1 MQEKH
6 TNAIVSQNSFSHV
19 FNIPFNVFYSTFI
32 EKNFLPY
39 VVFNKS
45 ELISMLRDTDMAD
58 EGNEITLRIINQ
70 YTFTFKVENKI
81 SRPNFKSFTHRC
93 INSPTMFASF
103 IVTFNFFWNSLEKNT
118 VFEIDTKILDS
129 LYKKSILNYVISH
142 HNKIFKN
149 VEDYFE
155 ENINSLEQ
163 SESIS
168 INKDINAIWNYLTNV
183 NNLRIFF
190 GGVDDVSKVSIQRKD
205 LSNEYIFV
213 DDIKNSTIHLK
224 IDYVFNEEDYDREV
238 DIEVLSSSVKIPKQ
252 KITIR
257 LLKIEEKRTFIFFL
271 HNLLQYVDN
280 DILESYCSL
289 KQKILWDLK
298 KELENIELK
307 PLSG

>member
-19 FNIPFNVFYSTFI
+19 FNIPFDVFYYTFI

-39 VVFNKS
+39 VFFNKS
-45 ELISMLRDTDMAD
+45 ELISMARDTDMAD
-58 EGNEITLRIINQ
+58 EGNEITLTIVNQ
-70 YTFTFKVENKI
+70 YTVTFKVENKI

-103 IVTFNFFWNSLEKNT
+103 IVIFNFFWNSLEKNT
-118 VFEIDTKILDS
+118 VFEIDIKILDS
-129 LYKKSILNYVISH
+129 LYKNSILNYVVAH

-149 VEDYFE
+149 VEEYFE
-155 ENINSLEQ
+155 GNINNLEQ
-163 SESIS
+163 CESIS
-168 INKDINAIWNYLTNV
+168 INKGINDLWSYLANV
-183 NNLRIFF
+183 DNLRLFF
-190 GGVDDVSKVSIQRKD
+190 GGVDNVSKVSIQRKEH
-205 LSNEYIFV
+205 SNEYIVV

-224 IDYVFNEEDYDREV
+224 INYVSNEEDYDREI

-252 KITIR
+252 NITIR
-257 LLKIEEKRTFIFFL
+257 VLKIEEKRTFIYFL

-280 DILESYCSL
+280 DILESYCNL

-298 KELENIELK
+298 KTLENSELK
-307 PLSG
+307 PKSG

>member
-6 TNAIVSQNSFSHV
+6 TNAIVSQNAFSHV
-19 FNIPFNVFYSTFI
+19 FNIPFDVFYSTFI

-39 VVFNKS
+39 VFFNKS
-45 ELISMLRDTDMAD
+45 ELISMSRDTDMAD

-70 YTFTFKVENKI
+70 YTFTFRVENKI

-103 IVTFNFFWNSLEKNT
+103 IVIFNFFWNSLEKNT
-118 VFEIDTKILDS
+118 VFEIDIKILDS
-129 LYKKSILNYVISH
+129 LYKNSILNYVISH

-155 ENINSLEQ
+155 ENINNLEQ

-168 INKDINAIWNYLTNV
+168 INKDINAIWSYLSDV

-190 GGVDDVSKVSIQRKD
+190 GGVDNVSKVSIQRKD
-205 LSNEYIFV
+205 LSNEYIVV

-224 IDYVFNEEDYDREV
+224 IDYVLNEDYDREV

-252 KITIR
+252 NIR
-257 LLKIEEKRTFIFFL
+257 LRLLEIEEKRTFIYFL
-271 HNLLQYVDN
+271 HILLQYVDN
-280 DILESYCSL
+280 DILESYCKL

-298 KELENIELK
+298 KEFEKSELK
-307 PLSG
+307 PQSG

>member
-1 MQEKH
+1 
-6 TNAIVSQNSFSHV
+6 
-19 FNIPFNVFYSTFI
+19 
-32 EKNFLPY
+32 
-39 VVFNKS
+39 
-45 ELISMLRDTDMAD
+45 
-58 EGNEITLRIINQ
+58 
-70 YTFTFKVENKI
+70 
-81 SRPNFKSFTHRC
+81 
-93 INSPTMFASF
+93 MFASF

-118 VFEIDTKILDS
+118 VFEIDIKILDS
-129 LYKKSILNYVISH
+129 LYKNSILNYVISH

-183 NNLRIFF
+183 NNLRFFF
-190 GGVDDVSKVSIQRKD
+190 GGVDNVSKVSIQRKD

-280 DILESYCSL
+280 DILESNCSL